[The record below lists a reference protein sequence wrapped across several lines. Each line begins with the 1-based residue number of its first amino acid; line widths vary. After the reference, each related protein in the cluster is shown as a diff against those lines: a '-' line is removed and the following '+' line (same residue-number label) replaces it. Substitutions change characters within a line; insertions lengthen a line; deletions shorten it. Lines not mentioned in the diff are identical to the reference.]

1 MTFHRQQTVRDEFR
15 VLKVN
20 KHIHEYSNDR
30 FNVFPIYK
38 VLNNN
43 ASVRDEKEQYLINAL
58 KPDLNSC
65 V

>member
-20 KHIHEYSNDR
+20 KHIHECSNDR
-30 FNVFPIYK
+30 LNVFPICK

-43 ASVRDEKEQYLINAL
+43 SSLRDEKEQYLINAL
-58 KPDLNSC
+58 KPDLNSY